1 MSSRVVTG
9 AVFAGILA
17 AAAPVLAQ
25 NARPRN
31 AQGGGDRGG
40 DGGGDRGASRGGDR
54 GGERRAQSTR
64 AYQPQRAPERRAS
77 TGGQQVQS
85 RQSTA
90 PRQYADAP
98 RQNTAPR
105 QYNATRQYAAPR
117 AYNNNG
123 NNGSYNN
130 GRSNA
135 TRQYAAPRAYNNNG
149 NNGSYNNG
157 RSNAAR
163 QYTAPRA
170 YGSNGQAY
178 NRSYAYSKPGYAPP
192 RAPYYRSHGKPYYG
206 KPYYGKPYYAKPY
219 YYRGY
224 RGVYGYGG
232 GYRHTRIVTVYPWRP
247 YYYRPHFSIGVYY
260 GAGGV
265 YDYGYT
271 PSYYYDPIP
280 GRTYGGV
287 RITEAPR
294 DAQVFADG
302 YYVGIVDDFDGAFQH
317 VNLEAGQHRIE
328 VRAAGIPP
336 ISFDVYIQ
344 PGRTITLRADDYNDG
359 YAGNADVE
367 VNGDGY

>member
-1 MSSRVVTG
+1 MI
-9 AVFAGILA
+9 AAGIAVGTEVPPA
-17 AAAPVLAQ
+17 AATAVASVARKAPAPTSRSAPP
-25 NARPRN
+25 NAAPTP
-31 AQGGGDRGG
+31 A
-40 DGGGDRGASRGGDR
+40 ASRS
-54 GGERRAQSTR
+54 RAVSTR
-64 AYQPQRAPERRAS
+64 RRAS
-77 TGGQQVQS
+77 TPTHRV
-85 RQSTA
+85 RTPRPASTTLRA
-90 PRQYADAP
+90 SPPHRG
-98 RQNTAPR
+98 RTTTTA
-105 QYNATRQYAAPR
+105 ATTTAAH
-117 AYNNNG
+117 
-123 NNGSYNN
+123 NN
-130 GRSNA
+130 GR
-135 TRQYAAPRAYNNNG
+135 YNG
-149 NNGSYNNG
+149 
-157 RSNAAR
+157 AR

-170 YGSNGQAY
+170 YSNNGRAY
-178 NRSYAYSKPGYAPP
+178 NNRSYAYSKPGYAPP
-192 RAPYYRSHGKPYYG
+192 RAPYYRGHAKPYYG

-219 YYRGY
+219 YYHGY

-247 YYYRPHFSIGVYY
+247 YHYRPHFSIGVYY

-359 YAGNADVE
+359 YAGNADVA
-367 VNGDGY
+367 VDGY

>member
-1 MSSRVVTG
+1 MIA
-9 AVFAGILA
+9 AVAGIAVGTEVPPVA
-17 AAAPVLAQ
+17 ATAVASVASKAPAPTSRNAPPNAAPTAAV
-25 NARPRN
+25 
-31 AQGGGDRGG
+31 
-40 DGGGDRGASRGGDR
+40 SRS
-54 GGERRAQSTR
+54 RAVSTR
-64 AYQPQRAPERRAS
+64 RRAS
-77 TGGQQVQS
+77 TPARRV
-85 RQSTA
+85 RPPRPASTTLRA
-90 PRQYADAP
+90 SPPHRG
-98 RQNTAPR
+98 RTTTTA
-105 QYNATRQYAAPR
+105 ATTTAAH
-117 AYNNNG
+117 
-123 NNGSYNN
+123 NN
-130 GRSNA
+130 GRSN
-135 TRQYAAPRAYNNNG
+135 G
-149 NNGSYNNG
+149 
-157 RSNAAR
+157 AR

-170 YGSNGQAY
+170 YSNNGRAY
-178 NRSYAYSKPGYAPP
+178 NNRSYAYSKPGYAPP
-192 RAPYYRSHGKPYYG
+192 RAPYYRGHAKPYYG

-219 YYRGY
+219 YYHGY

-359 YAGNADVE
+359 YAGNADVA
-367 VNGDGY
+367 VDGY

>member
-1 MSSRVVTG
+1 MASVARKAPAPTSRS
-9 AVFAGILA
+9 APPN
-17 AAAPVLAQ
+17 AAPPTA
-25 NARPRN
+25 
-31 AQGGGDRGG
+31 
-40 DGGGDRGASRGGDR
+40 ASRS
-54 GGERRAQSTR
+54 RAVSPR
-64 AYQPQRAPERRAS
+64 RRAS
-77 TGGQQVQS
+77 TPTRRVRTPRPAS
-85 RQSTA
+85 PTPRAST
-90 PRQYADAP
+90 R
-98 RQNTAPR
+98 
-105 QYNATRQYAAPR
+105 APR
-117 AYNNNG
+117 AYS
-123 NNGSYNN
+123 NNGSY
-130 GRSNA
+130 
-135 TRQYAAPRAYNNNG
+135 

-170 YGSNGQAY
+170 YGNNGRATTPVV
-178 NRSYAYSKPGYAPP
+178 RLFEAWLRATAGPVLSRP
-192 RAPYYRSHGKPYYG
+192 REAVLRKPYYA
-206 KPYYGKPYYAKPY
+206 KPYYAKPY
-219 YYRGY
+219 YYHGY

-336 ISFDVYIQ
+336 ISFDVYVQ
-344 PGRTITLRADDYNDG
+344 PGRTITLRADDYDDG
-359 YAGNADVE
+359 YAGNADAT
-367 VNGDGY
+367 GDGY

>member
-1 MSSRVVTG
+1 MRRTG
-9 AVFAGILA
+9 
-17 AAAPVLAQ
+17 
-25 NARPRN
+25 
-31 AQGGGDRGG
+31 
-40 DGGGDRGASRGGDR
+40 
-54 GGERRAQSTR
+54 
-64 AYQPQRAPERRAS
+64 
-77 TGGQQVQS
+77 
-85 RQSTA
+85 
-90 PRQYADAP
+90 AP

-105 QYNATRQYAAPR
+105 QYNTTRQSAAPR

-123 NNGSYNN
+123 SSNNGSSNN
-130 GRSNA
+130 GR
-135 TRQYAAPRAYNNNG
+135 YNG
-149 NNGSYNNG
+149 
-157 RSNAAR
+157 AR

-170 YGSNGQAY
+170 YSNNGRAY
-178 NRSYAYSKPGYAPP
+178 DNRSYAYSKPGYAPP
-192 RAPYYRSHGKPYYG
+192 RAPYYRGHAKPYYG
-206 KPYYGKPYYAKPY
+206 TPYYGKPYYAYAKPY
-219 YYRGY
+219 YYHGY

-359 YAGNADVE
+359 YAGNADVA
-367 VNGDGY
+367 VDGY

>member
-1 MSSRVVTG
+1 MMSSRAVTG

-17 AAAPVLAQ
+17 ATAPVLAQ

-31 AQGGGDRGG
+31 AQGGGDRDG
-40 DGGGDRGASRGGDR
+40 DRSAGGDRSAARGGDR
-54 GGERRAQSTR
+54 GGERRAQSAR
-64 AYQPQRAPERRAS
+64 AYQPQRAPERRGYDS
-77 TGGQQVQS
+77 GRQVES
-85 RQSTA
+85 RQYRA
-90 PRQYADAP
+90 PRQYTNAP
-98 RQNTAPR
+98 RQSTAPR
-105 QYNATRQYAAPR
+105 QYNATRQSAAPR
-117 AYNNNG
+117 AYR

-130 GRSNA
+130 RYDNARSNA
-135 TRQYAAPRAYNNNG
+135 P
-149 NNGSYNNG
+149 
-157 RSNAAR
+157 R

-170 YGSNGQAY
+170 YGYNGRGY
-178 NRSYAYSKPGYAPP
+178 NKPYAYSKPGYYAPA
-192 RAPYYRSHGKPYYG
+192 RAPYYRHAKPYYG
-206 KPYYGKPYYAKPY
+206 KPYYGKPYYGKPY

-280 GRTYGGV
+280 GRVYGGV

-328 VRAAGIPP
+328 VRAAGLPP

-359 YAGNADVE
+359 YYADPNA
-367 VNGDGY
+367 NGDGY

>member
-1 MSSRVVTG
+1 M
-9 AVFAGILA
+9 IA
-17 AAAPVLAQ
+17 AAA
-25 NARPRN
+25 
-31 AQGGGDRGG
+31 GDRGG
-40 DGGGDRGASRGGDR
+40 DRSAARGGDR
-54 GGERRAQSTR
+54 GGERRAQSAR
-64 AYQPQRAPERRAS
+64 AYQPQRAPERRADD
-77 TGGQQVQS
+77 GGQQVQS
-85 RQSTA
+85 RQYTA
-90 PRQYADAP
+90 PRQYTSAP

-105 QYNATRQYAAPR
+105 QYNATRQSAAPR

-123 NNGSYNN
+123 SYNN
-130 GRSNA
+130 GS
-135 TRQYAAPRAYNNNG
+135 
-149 NNGSYNNG
+149 SNNG
-157 RSNAAR
+157 RYNGAR

-170 YGSNGQAY
+170 YSNNGRAY
-178 NRSYAYSKPGYAPP
+178 NNRSYGYSKPGYAPP
-192 RAPYYRSHGKPYYG
+192 RAPYYRGYAKPTTG
-206 KPYYGKPYYAKPY
+206 SRTTGSPTTPKPY
-219 YYRGY
+219 YYHGY

-336 ISFDVYIQ
+336 ISFDVYVQ

-359 YAGNADVE
+359 YAGNADV
-367 VNGDGY
+367 NGDGY